1 MTKRILSLLTL
12 STLLIAASAFADEA
26 NSDKNEEGTS
36 FLACRQSDQGK
47 PADQKGSAVCYSE
60 EEEYDTDDDY
70 TFLADS
76 ESEKEEENLLAYDE
90 EDEEENLL
98 AYDEEDEE
106 ENLLAYD
113 EEDEEENLLAYDE
126 EDEEENLLAYDE
138 EDEEENLLAYDE
150 EDEEENILAYD
161 DEDEDE
167 EYLASDER
175 EDEEQTELLAS
186 CAGGKCPRQMV
197 ERLRR
202 EKQEERAR
210 KNGLYRTSEYED
222 DLSDEPPEKVC

>member
-113 EEDEEENLLAYDE
+113 EEDEEEN
-126 EDEEENLLAYDE
+126 
-138 EDEEENLLAYDE
+138 
-150 EDEEENILAYD
+150 ILAYD